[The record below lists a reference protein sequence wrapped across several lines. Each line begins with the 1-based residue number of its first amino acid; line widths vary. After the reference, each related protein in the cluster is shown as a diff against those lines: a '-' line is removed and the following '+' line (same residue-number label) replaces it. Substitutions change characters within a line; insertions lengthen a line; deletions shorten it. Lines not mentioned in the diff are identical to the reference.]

1 MTFLLYSGYKFTFA
15 GRIHYLDDSR
25 GYVLERDAV
34 EKQGVATGDCP
45 EYSVAAEQTS
55 RAPSGVAISRL

>member
-45 EYSVAAEQTS
+45 EYSVARRTDQ
-55 RAPSGVAISRL
+55 RCPIW